1 MTIVTQCG
9 QKENVDQ
16 MWPKKIAPHGRTC
29 HKMDSDQ
36 MWSKYCPSS
45 EDFVTQRTFDQM
57 WSRIFAPYGGLCH
70 TADSDQMW
78 SIVFV
83 VERIIHHIQLLPNKT
98 NIQWPSTVKYLKIPK
113 MNKTNTRVRDR
124 RENSRHYYRNH
135 GDSKKKWRYC
145 DRKEKH
151 PKIQH
156 CVIKW

>member
-9 QKENVDQ
+9 RKEKVDQ

-45 EDFVTQRTFDQM
+45 EDFVTQRTLTKCGLEIFAPHRRTCHTADSDQMWSKYCPSLEDFVTQRTFDQM

-98 NIQWPSTVKYLKIPK
+98 NIQ
-113 MNKTNTRVRDR
+113 
-124 RENSRHYYRNH
+124 
-135 GDSKKKWRYC
+135 
-145 DRKEKH
+145 
-151 PKIQH
+151 
-156 CVIKW
+156 